1 MDFFIKFILPIITI
15 IISVGNVCFT
25 IFSLTRESKKYRST
39 LRRIYIEKIFND
51 YLINKIPLTRNKISY
66 AENLGFL
73 SLDELG
79 EIISFL
85 RKDILYFKYN
95 SEKFYDELDRILVSF
110 EDFLASKIGRKIEI
124 QSDREDVQNKINEH
138 IYKIY
143 KRVDSHYSGK

>member
-95 SEKFYDELDRILVSF
+95 SS
-110 EDFLASKIGRKIEI
+110 
-124 QSDREDVQNKINEH
+124 
-138 IYKIY
+138 
-143 KRVDSHYSGK
+143 